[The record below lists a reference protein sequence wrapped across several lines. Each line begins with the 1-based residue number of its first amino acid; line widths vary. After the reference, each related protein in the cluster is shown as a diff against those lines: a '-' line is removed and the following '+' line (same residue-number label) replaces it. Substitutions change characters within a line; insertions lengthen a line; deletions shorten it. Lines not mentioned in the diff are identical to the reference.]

1 MEKYRLRLAMEVFNV
16 TNTPSFD
23 APNNSF
29 SGATF
34 ANPPVIT
41 PIGPNNADAFGG
53 QKVGSV
59 TNPIGS
65 PRQVQFYGI
74 FSF

>member
-1 MEKYRLRLAMEVFNV
+1 MEVFNV

-41 PIGPNNADAFGG
+41 PIGPGSPDAFGG
-53 QKVGSV
+53 QSVGSV